1 MKATFKCWISRF
13 EKQTRIK
20 CIDFGELLVTV
31 MEKLF
36 IKCGKEAWKKI
47 RLNELSGWRLFC
59 SWIKHCFHFLWK
71 ELRNLYS
78 THVCWHSQNVNNASI
93 NFVII
98 YDNPN
103 VMHAH
108 THTHIRHTVTELVR
122 ALNIHTDENM
132 RKRFHT
138 HVFVSNPVDILL
150 FTSASTWW
158 ISVIFTISYIINW
171 MVLHNLQ
178 SYLIANVLFTPLGR
192 YVCRKMFSKLHI
204 LVVLWRLCW
213 QHNTFLLQT
222 RSE

>member
-108 THTHIRHTVTELVR
+108 THTHTAHSDRIGASVKYTHRRKYAQALSHTCFRIKPRRHTFIHICFYLMNFCHFHYFLHYK
-122 ALNIHTDENM
+122 LNG
-132 RKRFHT
+132 F
-138 HVFVSNPVDILL
+138 
-150 FTSASTWW
+150 A
-158 ISVIFTISYIINW
+158 
-171 MVLHNLQ
+171 
-178 SYLIANVLFTPLGR
+178 
-192 YVCRKMFSKLHI
+192 
-204 LVVLWRLCW
+204 
-213 QHNTFLLQT
+213 
-222 RSE
+222 